1 VAISLD
7 DVATLRRFRASI
19 GASFPFLSDP
29 DGRVSRLY
37 AGVSLGTA
45 NRVTVDINSDGTIA
59 HVRQGLGAIFP
70 DEDIKACPLHEE
82 RTSKPADST

>member
-1 VAISLD
+1 MAISLD

-19 GASFPFLSDP
+19 GAPFPFLSDP

-37 AGVSLGTA
+37 AGVSLGSA

-70 DEDIKACPLHEE
+70 EADIKACPIHEQ
-82 RTSKPADST
+82 RTSEPADST